1 MAAVKGGIRPR
12 PLPSWRVWAP
22 YAFMAVVFGTAF
34 AALMAVLSGALGF
47 AGRLVLAA
55 TVVSGWEYA
64 LRRYWPGPSS
74 LEHEF
79 STLGDVFCFAVVPA
93 LLLHQLAFRGW
104 GLLGLLTVFAV
115 VFGATIRL
123 SLYKLFNPRGA
134 RRGFI
139 GLPLTVTAGF
149 IAAVAQVLP
158 PETVGVAH
166 RLVLAAAALGLTF
179 LTVSPIPYPNPAER
193 PVILLVLAGLAA
205 SVFAGPP
212 LSRWAAAL
220 LLAGGGAYILLAP
233 WGAAKGGKVHA

>member
-1 MAAVKGGIRPR
+1 MRVKGVKRQRP
-12 PLPSWRVWAP
+12 PLPAWRVWAP
-22 YAFMAVVFGTAF
+22 YAFMAMVFGAGF
-34 AALMAVLSGALGF
+34 AALLAVLQGAWVI

-104 GLLGLLTVFAV
+104 GLLGLLAVFAV

-123 SLYKLFNPRGA
+123 SLYKLYNPGPA
-134 RRGFI
+134 HHGFI

-149 IAAVAQVLP
+149 IAAVAQLLQ
-158 PETVGVAH
+158 PEAVGLAH
-166 RLVLAAAALGLTF
+166 RLGLVGATLGLTF
-179 LTVSPIPYPNPAER
+179 LTVSPIPYPNPTER
-193 PVILLVLAGLAA
+193 PAMLLGLIALTA
-205 SVFAGPP
+205 TVFAGPP
-212 LSRWAAAL
+212 WSRWAAGL
-220 LLAGGGAYILLAP
+220 LLVGGAAYILLAP

>member
-1 MAAVKGGIRPR
+1 MAKGVTRRP
-12 PLPSWRVWAP
+12 PLPAWRAWAP
-22 YAFMAVVFGTAF
+22 YVFMAVVFGTGF
-34 AALMAVLSGALGF
+34 AALLAVLAGAWAF

-104 GLLGLLTVFAV
+104 GLLGLLAVFAV

-123 SLYKLFNPRGA
+123 SLYKLYNPGAA
-134 RRGFI
+134 RRGYV
-139 GLPLTVTAGF
+139 GLPLTVTGGF
-149 IAAVAQVLP
+149 IAAVAQLLQ
-158 PETVGVAH
+158 PEAVGLAH
-166 RLVLAAAALGLTF
+166 RLFLVGATLGLTF

-193 PVILLVLAGLAA
+193 PALLFVLAALAVT
-205 SVFAGPP
+205 VFAGPP
-212 LSRWAAAL
+212 WSRWAAGL
-220 LLAGGGAYILLAP
+220 LLVGGAAYILLAP

>member
-1 MAAVKGGIRPR
+1 MAAV
-12 PLPSWRVWAP
+12 
-22 YAFMAVVFGTAF
+22 FGAGF
-34 AALMAVLSGALGF
+34 AALLAVLAGAWAV

-104 GLLGLLTVFAV
+104 GLLGLLAVFAV

-123 SLYKLFNPRGA
+123 SLYKLYNPEGA
-134 RRGFI
+134 RRGYV

-149 IAAVAQVLP
+149 IAAAAQLLEP
-158 PETVGVAH
+158 GAVGLAQ
-166 RLVLAAAALGLTF
+166 RLGLAGVTLGLTF
-179 LTVSPIPYPNPAER
+179 LTVSTIPYPNPAER
-193 PVILLVLAGLAA
+193 PVLLIALVALAA
-205 SVFAGPP
+205 AVFAGPP
-212 LSRWAAAL
+212 LSRWAAGL
-220 LLAGGGAYILLAP
+220 LLAGGAVYILLAP
-233 WGAAKGGKVHA
+233 WGATKGGKVHA